1 MWFEEIASYIC
12 FIVSTFK
19 VLFFECKRQIC
30 SKGTKAQPTVLWM
43 FLQKKMEK
51 NISNAESWIFS
62 ERGVKTKFEKPIFL
76 FYCQHIFPNWT
87 RFGEFP
93 SFIFLAML
101 VTTATNYLWN
111 EKLNSS
117 KCKYFKANKQDFM
130 WTLFPVFY
138 VIIFQRKLS
147 HMRGSSYT

>member
-62 ERGVKTKFEKPIFL
+62 ERERGVKHWKTYFL
-76 FYCQHIFPNWT
+76 ILLPTHFSQLNEVWLISMIHFASYI
-87 RFGEFP
+87 
-93 SFIFLAML
+93 L
-101 VTTATNYLWN
+101 VTTATILWS